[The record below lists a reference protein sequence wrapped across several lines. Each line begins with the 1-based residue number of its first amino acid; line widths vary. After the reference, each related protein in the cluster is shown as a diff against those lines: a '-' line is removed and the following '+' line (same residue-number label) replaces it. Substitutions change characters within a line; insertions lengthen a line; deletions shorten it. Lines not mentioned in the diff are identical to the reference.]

1 MKKCRF
7 YISMSLFLFSLLVL
21 GTSCQQDVPGLEERV
36 DWPEFMKRQD
46 PQWEALPEKWYDA
59 PFLGNGQ
66 LGTLIRKIGEKELRW
81 DVGQSFV
88 HDHREPDDYSV
99 RSPEILNR
107 GRLPIGFFVLRTR
120 GRITGGTIR
129 LDLWNAE
136 ARGTIVTEEGDIS
149 WRTFVHAE
157 DMAFLVELIPAG
169 GETEIDFDFVPARAE
184 SSRVTRNRE
193 NLTSEFLADYT
204 LNPAPRRI
212 QMGSGIAAYEQPL
225 AAGGQTTTA
234 WISKDN
240 GNGKTVFVTCQHSF
254 PGPESSEIARTV
266 IQKTANTNLSEWM
279 EVHRVWWHDYYT
291 RSFLSLDD
299 PIWESFYWIQMYKLA
314 CATRRD
320 RALIDNQGPWLQ
332 PTPWNGTWWNLN
344 VQLSY
349 SPVPA
354 SNRLEL
360 GQSLINHLKENIDNL
375 IDNVEEE
382 FRADSAGLSRNTS
395 MLDLKGRVGRPG
407 GWEYPNP
414 DIGSEVGNLTWIC
427 HNLYTFY
434 RSGGDESLLRDVLYP
449 LLKRAVNYYRHF
461 FIAGPD
467 RRWHLPST
475 HSPEFGNVPDC
486 NYDLGLIRWG
496 CQTLIEIAQKL
507 DEDADMIPLWEE
519 IQEKLVEFP
528 VNENGFMVGTGQG
541 FDRSHRHWSHL
552 LMIYPLRLVNP
563 ENGGEEIIRR
573 SLDWWHSF
581 KGALA
586 GYSFT
591 AGASIAALL
600 GEGERTLEYLNGF
613 LPYMGA
619 STMYY
624 EGGEAALPVMET
636 PLHASSVIQEMLL
649 QSWGDRIRVFPAVPD
664 TWLDINFHNLRA
676 EGAFLVS
683 AARREGQTKWVRI
696 QSLAGESC
704 LLKVD
709 MEDPVVYLN
718 GSRHEVNRIQE
729 GLLHFT
735 LARGDVLILRDGG
748 FPAVW
753 EVFPVRG
760 EGADSHFFGLKKN
773 SDKEDGM
780 KSGELKT
787 TK

>member
-1 MKKCRF
+1 MKKCLSF
-7 YISMSLFLFSLLVL
+7 IIKAVFFFGFLVFW
-21 GTSCQQDVPGLEERV
+21 TSCQRDVPGIEERV
-36 DWPEFMKRQD
+36 DWPEFMERQD
-46 PQWEALPEKWYDA
+46 PVWEKLPEKWYDA

-66 LGTLIRKIGEKELRW
+66 LGTLIRKTGEREIRW
-81 DVGQSFV
+81 DVGNSFA
-88 HDHREPDDYSV
+88 HDHRKPDDYSV

-136 ARGTIVTEEGDIS
+136 ARGTIATDEGEIS

-157 DMAFLVELIPAG
+157 DMAFFVELIPAG
-169 GETEIDFDFVPARAE
+169 GETEIDFDFVPERAE
-184 SSRVTRNRE
+184 SCRVTRNRGS
-193 NLTSEFLADYT
+193 LTEDFLAGYSP
-204 LNPAPRRI
+204 NPAPRRT
-212 QMGSGIAAYEQPL
+212 QWGKDIAVCEQSL
-225 AAGGQTTTA
+225 VAGGQTTTA
-234 WISKDN
+234 WISEET
-240 GNGKTVFVTCQHSF
+240 GTGKTVFVTCQHSF
-254 PGPESSEIARTV
+254 PGMESSEIAGTV
-266 IQKTANTNLSEWM
+266 LQKAVNTNRSEWM
-279 EVHRVWWHDYYT
+279 EAHRSWWHDYYA

-314 CATRRD
+314 CATRPD

-349 SPVPA
+349 SPVPV

-360 GQSLINHLKENIDNL
+360 GQSLIHHLKENIDNL

-382 FRADSAGLSRNTS
+382 YRSDSAGLSRNTS

-407 GWEYPNP
+407 GWEYPNA
-414 DIGSEVGNLTWIC
+414 DIGSEVGNLAWIC
-427 HNLYTFY
+427 HNLYTLY
-434 RSGGDESLLRDVLYP
+434 RSGRDESLLRDVLYP

-461 FIAGPD
+461 FIVGPD
-467 RRWHLPST
+467 GRWHLPPT

-486 NYDLGLIRWG
+486 NYDLSLIRWG
-496 CQTLIEIAQKL
+496 CRTLVEIAQRL
-507 DEDADMIPLWEE
+507 HEDADMIPLWEE
-519 IQEKLVEFP
+519 IPEKLDDFP

-573 SLDWWHSF
+573 SLARWHSF
-581 KGALA
+581 KDALV

-591 AGASIAALL
+591 AGASMAALL
-600 GEGERTLEYLNGF
+600 GEGERALEYLNGF

-636 PLHASSVIQEMLL
+636 PLHASAVIQEMLL
-649 QSWGDRIRVFPAVPD
+649 QSWGDRIRVFPAAPD
-664 TWLDINFHNLRA
+664 AWSDISFHNFRA

-683 AARREGQTKWVRI
+683 AVRKKGRTRWVRI
-696 QSLAGESC
+696 QSLAGESF

-709 MEDPVVYLN
+709 MEDPVVYIN
-718 GSRHEVNRIQE
+718 GSRHEVNRDKE

-735 LARGDVLILRDGG
+735 LAGGDELILRDGD

-753 EVFPVRG
+753 EVIPVRG
-760 EGADSHFFGLKKN
+760 EGAGSHFFGLK
-773 SDKEDGM
+773 
-780 KSGELKT
+780 
-787 TK
+787 